1 MTRRQHRSPWPA
13 VTTRLYRP
21 SLPVGNKATFCIGTY
36 LLYIGFSWFS
46 CLCSSMWRSPQEY
59 IADEFVLTSTAESGM
74 SGSSNF
80 DSFRD
85 GW

>member
-1 MTRRQHRSPWPA
+1 MWKGRQ
-13 VTTRLYRP
+13 LY
-21 SLPVGNKATFCIGTY
+21 VAY
-36 LLYIGFSWFS
+36 
-46 CLCSSMWRSPQEY
+46 
-59 IADEFVLTSTAESGM
+59 EFVLTSPAVSRM